1 MAYYFTSPVTVQTW
15 GTTQDVRDKYSR
27 LSQRKVL
34 RNAELSQITDV
45 NRGLT
50 LIWDGHTLT
59 ANQFPYQ
66 TDMENAVWYLLGG
79 HEQVVTDAQ
88 AAILIANG
96 YGNCLTPIP

>member
-1 MAYYFTSPVTVQTW
+1 MPYFFTSPVNIQTW

-34 RNAELSQITDV
+34 KDAQITQITDV

-50 LIWDGHTLT
+50 LIWDGTTLT

-66 TDMENAVWYLLGG
+66 TDMQNAQWYLLGG
-79 HEQVVTDAQ
+79 HEQVVTDEQ

>member
-1 MAYYFTSPVTVQTW
+1 MSYYFTSPVTVQTW

-27 LSQRKVL
+27 LSQRKVN
-34 RNAELSQITDV
+34 RSGNISQITDV

-50 LIWDGHTLT
+50 LIWDGTTLT

-66 TDMENAVWYLLGG
+66 TDMQNAVWYLLGG
-79 HEQVVTDAQ
+79 HEQVVTDEQ

-96 YGNCLTPIP
+96 YANCLTPIP

>member
-1 MAYYFTSPVTVQTW
+1 MSYYFTSPVTVQTW

-27 LSQRKVL
+27 LSQRKVN
-34 RNAELSQITDV
+34 RSGNITQITDV

-50 LIWDGHTLT
+50 LIWDGTTLT

-66 TDMENAVWYLLGG
+66 TDMQNAVWYLLGG
-79 HEQVVTDAQ
+79 HEQVVTDEQ

-96 YGNCLTPIP
+96 YANCLTPIP